1 MLLALSPPPTLV
13 ESAYNHLKAD
23 IISSYLKPDEK
34 INLKDLSQR
43 YQVSETP
50 IKQALNRLI
59 SEGLIISV
67 PRKGM
72 WVHRISSEEAND
84 IFDLRLMMDTFYLDR
99 IVDFIRS
106 TPTLQAQMHANIQSH
121 IRAINIATS
130 QAELAAAYQ
139 LDEKF
144 HGLYISASQNKKIT
158 EMYRTMN
165 AHAYAPYIVGRETRA
180 QIMDGAMEH
189 QKIYDAILANEK
201 MEVHQ
206 LVTLH
211 LENARH
217 NVCTILKELELTT

>member
-84 IFDLRLMMDTFYLDR
+84 IF
-99 IVDFIRS
+99 
-106 TPTLQAQMHANIQSH
+106 
-121 IRAINIATS
+121 
-130 QAELAAAYQ
+130 
-139 LDEKF
+139 
-144 HGLYISASQNKKIT
+144 
-158 EMYRTMN
+158 
-165 AHAYAPYIVGRETRA
+165 
-180 QIMDGAMEH
+180 
-189 QKIYDAILANEK
+189 
-201 MEVHQ
+201 
-206 LVTLH
+206 
-211 LENARH
+211 
-217 NVCTILKELELTT
+217 